1 MKTTKQNSNLNGRNK
16 MIARQIKL
24 APSKTYKTLAN
35 MEKAITKLM
44 SLYPENTAVR
54 YVLQR
59 TDDNRV
65 YPIFIASGTNESLAV
80 TFVHHGFCVCN

>member
-1 MKTTKQNSNLNGRNK
+1 MEIKNTTQPRGSQ

-44 SLYPENTAVR
+44 SLFPENTAVR

-65 YPIFIASGTNESLAV
+65 YPIFIASGTNEALAIS
-80 TFVHHGFCVCN
+80 FVHHGFCVCN

>member
-1 MKTTKQNSNLNGRNK
+1 MDIKNTTQKGGSK

-24 APSKTYKTLAN
+24 APSKTYKTLAD
-35 MEKAITKLM
+35 MEKAITKLL
-44 SLYPENTAVR
+44 SLYPGNTEVR

-65 YPIFIASGTNESLAV
+65 YPIFIASGTNGALAIS
-80 TFVHHGFCVCN
+80 FVHEGFCVCN

>member
-1 MKTTKQNSNLNGRNK
+1 

-24 APSKTYKTLAN
+24 APSKTYKTLAD
-35 MEKAITKLM
+35 MEKAITKLL
-44 SLYPENTAVR
+44 SLYPGNTAVR

-65 YPIFIASGTNESLAV
+65 YPIFIASGTNGALAIS
-80 TFVHHGFCVCN
+80 FVHEGFCVCN